1 MSNELKESPSQRP
14 TASSKRNE
22 TLGETAL
29 KDAPA
34 KRTTQ
39 LTFHFV
45 KSSGFRVIHATGVWY
60 GGDPQQNLRLTFYN
74 ERNPLP
80 DKIVVNL
87 SEQGFIVNEDESKR
101 EIKDGFVR
109 EMEVDIVLSLA
120 AAVDFYKSFGENLKA
135 IKAI

>member
-1 MSNELKESPSQRP
+1 MGERPPKE
-14 TASSKRNE
+14 
-22 TLGETAL
+22 
-29 KDAPA
+29 APA
-34 KRTTQ
+34 KHTTQ
-39 LTFHFV
+39 LTLHFV
-45 KSSGFRVIHATGVWY
+45 KSSDFRVIHASGVWY

-109 EMEVDIVLSLA
+109 EMEVDVVLSLA
-120 AAVDFYKSFGENLKA
+120 AAVEFYKSFGENLKA
-135 IKAI
+135 LKAI